1 MDAANATLKEQIV
14 LVTGASR
21 GIGAAIARSIAQK
34 GGRAIVHYRSDEKRA
49 RAVLEEIDGRG
60 WIVQADLEDRDGA
73 LRLWEAAE
81 NAVGGG
87 RIDALINNAGIR
99 LPARLEDDLETWQNA
114 WRRDFQVNLFAP
126 VDLCRFAVAH
136 FRKHGGGKIVNIS
149 SRAGQRGHVPEF
161 MCYGASKAALINL
174 TKSIARD
181 FAHEGIIA
189 VAVAPGF
196 VRTEMAQDYA
206 DKYGEDAVIGDIPL
220 KQMAEPEEVA
230 ELVTFVLQP
239 SQRSLNGATL
249 DINGGSYVR

>member
-1 MDAANATLKEQIV
+1 MDDLNVTLKNQTV

-21 GIGAAIARSIAQK
+21 GIGAAIARSIGRN
-34 GGRAIVHYRSDEKRA
+34 GGRVVVHYRSDEKRA
-49 RAVLEEIDGRG
+49 RAVLEEIGGRG

-73 LRLWEAAE
+73 LRLWQAAE
-81 NAVGGG
+81 KAIGGG
-87 RIDALINNAGIR
+87 HIDALINNAGIR
-99 LPARLEDDLETWQNA
+99 LPARLEDDLATWQNA
-114 WRRDFQVNLFAP
+114 WHRDFQVNLFAA
-126 VDLCRFAVAH
+126 VDLCRFAIAH

-149 SRAGQRGHVPEF
+149 SRAGQRGHLAEF
-161 MCYGASKAALINL
+161 MSYGASKAALINL

-189 VAVAPGF
+189 VAIAPGF

-206 DKYGEDAVIGDIPL
+206 DKYGKDAVVSDIPL
-220 KQMAEPEEVA
+220 KQMAEPEEIA

-249 DINGGSYVR
+249 DINGGSYMR